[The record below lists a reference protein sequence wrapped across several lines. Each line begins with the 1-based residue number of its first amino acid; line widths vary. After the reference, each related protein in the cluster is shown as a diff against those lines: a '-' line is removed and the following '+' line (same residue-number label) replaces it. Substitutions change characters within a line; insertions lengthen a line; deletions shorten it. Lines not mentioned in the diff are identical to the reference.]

1 MKAKTV
7 LIIIAATCVL
17 LFVFYGKNEGPIV
30 DEVIVDAVKDSANAE
45 GDKALEPSE
54 QVPQQSE
61 TIAGPQITLAVG
73 GYLDAI
79 LQDGESVRDERL
91 EIISVDTQPMFSQAV
106 IRTRNGGEGILTVGK
121 SNVNVF
127 LQTASGSFEYSGP
140 ESELVLAKSALT
152 NLANDIYPQPLVKL
166 GSDDE

>member
-1 MKAKTV
+1 MKAKAI
-7 LIIIAATCVL
+7 LIIIVATCAV
-17 LFVFYGKNEGPIV
+17 LFVFYSKNEGPIL
-30 DEVIVDAVKDSANAE
+30 DEVIVDAFKDSANAE
-45 GDKALEPSE
+45 GGKALEPSE
-54 QVPQQSE
+54 QVPQQPE

-79 LQDGESVRDERL
+79 LQDGGSVQDERL
-91 EIISVDTQPMFSQAV
+91 EIISIDTQPMFSQAV
-106 IRTRNGGEGILTVGK
+106 IRTRDGGEGILTVGK